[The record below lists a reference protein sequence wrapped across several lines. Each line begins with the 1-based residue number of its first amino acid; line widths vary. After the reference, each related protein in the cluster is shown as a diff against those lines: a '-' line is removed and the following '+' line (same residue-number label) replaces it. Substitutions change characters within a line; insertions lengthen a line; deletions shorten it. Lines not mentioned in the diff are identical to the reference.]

1 MILSEAERRPMGN
14 DTIFH
19 RNAARTPRD
28 WWAHDFL
35 TPRSAKRAI
44 IAVMAFAALG
54 ASAGLRRAVANLPD
68 A

>member
-1 MILSEAERRPMGN
+1 MGN

-35 TPRSAKRAI
+35 TPQSAKCAI
-44 IAVMAFAALG
+44 IAVMAFAGLG
-54 ASAGLRRAVANLPD
+54 ASAGLFLAVANLPG